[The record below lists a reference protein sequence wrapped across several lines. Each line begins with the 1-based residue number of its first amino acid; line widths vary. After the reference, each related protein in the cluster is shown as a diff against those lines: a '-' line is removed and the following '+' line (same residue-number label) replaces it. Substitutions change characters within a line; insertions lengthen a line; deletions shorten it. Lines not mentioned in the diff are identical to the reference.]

1 MSRHPRGF
9 DLQAAAEHL
18 ARRDR
23 KLGRWIE
30 RIGPIETAGWHKPFH
45 TVDSLARSILYQQLS
60 GKAAATIVGRVE
72 AAVGSMELTPQ
83 ALARIDDPQLR
94 ACGVSGNKTLAL
106 RDLCRRAETGEVPD
120 SEELLH
126 LHHDE
131 IIERLTAVRG
141 IGRWTVEMILMFRLG
156 RPDILPVDDL
166 GVRKGAQVL
175 DRLEDM
181 PKPKELALRGEVW
194 GPYRTL
200 AGLYLWRIA
209 DNAPPTPR
217 TPKPVPAKKST
228 VKKVGAKKT
237 PAKKASSKKSSPKK
251 SASKSVASKKMVTK
265 KASTTKSAA
274 KKIVA
279 KKVIAKKGIAKKAV
293 AAAPAPA
300 RVRRSQ
306 D

>member
-1 MSRHPRGF
+1 MARYARGF
-9 DLQAAAEHL
+9 DLEQAAAHL
-18 ARRDR
+18 GKRDR
-23 KLGRWIE
+23 KLGRWMVK
-30 RIGPIETAGWHKPFH
+30 IGPLDTSGWRRPFD

-72 AAVGSMELTPQ
+72 TAVGSKKLTPE
-83 ALARIDDPQLR
+83 ALARIDDPTLR

-106 RDLCRRAETGEVPD
+106 RDLSTRAALGEVPT
-120 SEELLH
+120 SRELLS

-141 IGRWTVEMILMFRLG
+141 IGRWTVEMMLMFRLG

-175 DRLEDM
+175 DKLEAM
-181 PKPKELALRGEVW
+181 PTPKELVLRGEKW

-209 DNAPPTPR
+209 DSMVVEK
-217 TPKPVPAKKST
+217 PKT
-228 VKKVGAKKT
+228 KT
-237 PAKKASSKKSSPKK
+237 K
-251 SASKSVASKKMVTK
+251 
-265 KASTTKSAA
+265 
-274 KKIVA
+274 
-279 KKVIAKKGIAKKAV
+279 
-293 AAAPAPA
+293 
-300 RVRRSQ
+300 RSQ